1 MNGMILTCPAC
12 TTRYEVDPA
21 KFPPQGRDVRCAK
34 CGEVWHAMGV
44 DLPPEPVAPPP
55 QPSYEPE
62 PPRAET
68 YAQPEPRDREPQQE
82 QAFYEQSAA
91 DETPRVWPRRIGL
104 MAGWIGLAAL
114 VLAIGIGGAIFRR
127 QVVEAWP
134 QTASLYSS
142 LGWKVNATGLNI
154 HDIKQIETPQDG
166 QLVLTVS
173 GALTNVTNRELPVP
187 QIRVGLVDGDKRE
200 IYHWTFAPEVMTLR
214 PGQTTRF
221 VTRLSSPPEGARRLD
236 IRFAKAGE

>member
-1 MNGMILTCPAC
+1 MILTCPAC

-21 KFPPQGRDVRCAK
+21 KFPPEGRNVRCAK
-34 CGEVWHAMGV
+34 CGEVWHEMGLA
-44 DLPPEPVAPPP
+44 LPPEPTS

-62 PPRAET
+62 PRAET
-68 YAQPEPRDREPQQE
+68 YAQPEERDLEPQDARSYFGGGPAE
-82 QAFYEQSAA
+82 
-91 DETPRVWPRRIGL
+91 DETPRAWPRRIAL
-104 MAGWIGLAAL
+104 MAGWIGLAA
-114 VLAIGIGGAIFRR
+114 VVIIIGVVGSVYRQ

-134 QTASLYSS
+134 QTATLYST
-142 LGWKVNATGLNI
+142 LGWKVNAVGLNI
-154 HDIKQIETPQDG
+154 HDIAQTETPQDG

-200 IYHWTFAPEVMTLR
+200 IYHWTFAPDVMTLR

-236 IRFAKAGE
+236 VRFAKAGE